1 MKISIGC
8 DHSALE
14 LKDAIITHLENLG
27 HIVLDKGTYTKDSCD
42 YTDYGYL
49 VAKDI
54 KDGVAERGI
63 VICYTGIGMSI
74 IANKVKGV
82 RCALVG
88 SKDAATLTRE
98 HNDTNCL
105 ALSAKYTGIPL
116 AKEIVDIW
124 LNTEFS
130 HNERHQR
137 RINKI
142 TEYEEKEL
150 CQK

>member
-14 LKDAIITHLENLG
+14 LKDAVITHLESKG
-27 HIVLDKGTYTKDSCD
+27 YEVVDRGTYTKDSCD
-42 YTDYGYL
+42 YTDFGYK

-54 KDGVAERGI
+54 QSGVCERGI

-105 ALSAKYTGIPL
+105 ALSAKYTGKAL
-116 AKEIVDIW
+116 ALEIVDTW
-124 LNTEFS
+124 LNTDFT

-137 RINKI
+137 RIDKI
-142 TEYEEKEL
+142 SKYELEF
-150 CQK
+150 

>member
-1 MKISIGC
+1 MTISIGC

-14 LKDAIITHLENLG
+14 LKNAVIDHLKENNIT
-27 HIVLDKGTYTKDSCD
+27 VLDKGTYTKESCD

-54 KDGVAERGI
+54 KEKKCDFGI

-88 SKDAATLTRE
+88 SKDAATLTKE
-98 HNDTNCL
+98 HNDSNCL

-116 AKEIVDIW
+116 ALEIVDTW
-124 LNTEFS
+124 LKTEFS
-130 HNERHQR
+130 NNPRHCR
-137 RINKI
+137 RIEKI
-142 TEYEEKEL
+142 TKYEE
-150 CQK
+150 

>member
-14 LKDAIITHLENLG
+14 LKNELITYLKGKGYEIN
-27 HIVLDKGTYTKDSCD
+27 DRGTYTKESCD
-42 YTDYGYL
+42 YTDFGYM
-49 VAKDI
+49 VAKDVQNGTA
-54 KDGVAERGI
+54 DRGI
-63 VICYTGIGMSI
+63 VICFTGIGMSI

-105 ALSAKYTGIPL
+105 ALSAKYTGYAL

-124 LNTEFS
+124 LDTDFS
-130 HNERHQR
+130 NNERHKR
-137 RINKI
+137 RIDKI
-142 TEYEEKEL
+142 SKYEEEF
-150 CQK
+150 

>member
-14 LKDAIITHLENLG
+14 LKNAVIDHLKKQGHEIIDN
-27 HIVLDKGTYTKDSCD
+27 GTYTKDSCD
-42 YTDYGYL
+42 YTDYGYM
-49 VAKDI
+49 VAKDVQS
-54 KDGVAERGI
+54 KKADKGI

-88 SKDAATLTRE
+88 SKDAALLTRE

-105 ALSAKYTGIPL
+105 ALSAKYTGYAL
-116 AKEIVDIW
+116 AFEIVDTW

-130 HNERHQR
+130 NNERHQR
-137 RINKI
+137 RIDKI
-142 TEYEEKEL
+142 TKYEEVF
-150 CQK
+150 

>member
-8 DHSALE
+8 DHSALY
-14 LKDAIITHLENLG
+14 LKNVLIDYLKNEG
-27 HIVLDKGTYTKDSCD
+27 HEVTDRGTYTKDSCD
-42 YTDYGYL
+42 YTDFGYR
-49 VAKDI
+49 VAKDVQEG
-54 KDGVAERGI
+54 KADRGI
-63 VICYTGIGMSI
+63 VICFTGIGMSI

-88 SKDAATLTRE
+88 SKDAAQLTRE

-105 ALSAKYTGIPL
+105 ALSAKYTGYAL

-124 LNTEFS
+124 LNTDFS
-130 HNERHQR
+130 NNERHLR

-142 TEYEEKEL
+142 TKYEEEF
-150 CQK
+150 

>member
-14 LKDAIITHLENLG
+14 LKNAIIDYLKSKG
-27 HIVLDKGTYTKDSCD
+27 HEVTDRGTFTKDSCD
-42 YTDYGYL
+42 YTDYGYM

-54 KDGVAERGI
+54 KDKKADRGI
-63 VICYTGIGMSI
+63 VICYTGIGMSM
-74 IANKVKGV
+74 IANKAKGV

-98 HNDTNCL
+98 HNDSNCL

-116 AKEIVDIW
+116 AKEIVDVW

-130 HNERHQR
+130 FNERHQR
-137 RINKI
+137 RIDKI
-142 TEYEEKEL
+142 TKYEEEF
-150 CQK
+150 